1 MRAEPSPSVSVH
13 RWLLVAGLLLF
24 AGCATR
30 TSRVRI
36 GDLEILTFRH
46 DFANA
51 HLLSRGGTRILVD
64 SGYGKNA
71 SALDHDLRKAGVDP
85 RTLRAVVVTH
95 AHADHTGGARW
106 FHDHYGVRV
115 VAGAGDREDF
125 AAGRN
130 GKLCPVGFLG
140 KLRHSKDQA
149 GTFEPVSADLW
160 IDQATQLGP
169 LVGFDA
175 LVVPYAS
182 HTPGSLVVVTNGVA
196 FVGDLFRGAAIGS
209 AAEPHFFMCD
219 LAANRANIQRLLS
232 SDAKTS
238 AQFFTGHFGPVD
250 RDAVEHRFGNH

>member
-1 MRAEPSPSVSVH
+1 MHADPSRSARIH
-13 RWLLVAGLLLF
+13 RGLLAAGLLLF

-30 TSRVRI
+30 TSSVRV
-36 GDLEILTFRH
+36 GDVEVLTFRH

-51 HLLSRGGTRILVD
+51 HVLSRGDARILVD

-71 SALDHDLRKAGVDP
+71 SSLDHDLRRAGIDP

-115 VAGAGDREDF
+115 VAGAGDRADF

-140 KLRHSKDQA
+140 RLRHGKDQA
-149 GTFEPVSADLW
+149 GTFEPVTADIW
-160 IDQATQLGP
+160 IDQATRLGP

-175 LVVPYAS
+175 LVIPYAS
-182 HTPGSLVVVTNGVA
+182 HTPGSLVVVTNGLA
-196 FVGDLFRGAAIGS
+196 LVGDLFRGAAIGS

-219 LAANRANIQRLLS
+219 LAANRADIQRLLN
-232 SDAKTS
+232 SDGKNAT
-238 AQFFTGHFGPVD
+238 QFFTGHFGPVD
-250 RDAVEHRFGNH
+250 RDAVERRFGSP

>member
-1 MRAEPSPSVSVH
+1 MPRAPRHRVSVQ
-13 RWLLVAGLLLF
+13 RWLFVAGVLF
-24 AGCATR
+24 FTGCATR
-30 TSRVRI
+30 LSTVHI

-51 HLLSRGGTRILVD
+51 HLLSRGGARILVD

-71 SALDHDLRKAGVDP
+71 STLDHDLRKAGIDP
-85 RTLRAVVVTH
+85 RTLKAVVVTH

-115 VAGAGDREDF
+115 VAGSGDREDF

-149 GTFEPVSADLW
+149 GTFEPVSADIW

-196 FVGDLFRGAAIGS
+196 LVGDLFRGAAIGS
-209 AAEPHFFMCD
+209 TAEPHFFMCD
-219 LAANRANIQRLLS
+219 LAANRADIQRLLS
-232 SDAKTS
+232 SDGKDAT
-238 AQFFTGHFGPVD
+238 QFFTGHFGPVA
-250 RDAVEHRFGNH
+250 RDAVEHRFGSH